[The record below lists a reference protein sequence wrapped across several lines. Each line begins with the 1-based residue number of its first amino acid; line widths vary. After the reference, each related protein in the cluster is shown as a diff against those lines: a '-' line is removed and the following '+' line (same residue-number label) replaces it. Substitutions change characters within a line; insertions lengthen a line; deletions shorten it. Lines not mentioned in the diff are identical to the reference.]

1 MGYII
6 GGYTL
11 KYRDLNK
18 KIKNKIDNFNDGS
31 KIKIRLKRIKS
42 GFSVYLDYRNKG
54 KRERKFLKIY
64 LSGKP
69 KDWSSDRSLLL
80 KVKDI
85 QRIEE
90 EKLRL
95 SSNHYNLNKSKMD
108 ANFVEYF
115 KNLADKYKG
124 NTKRNW
130 YSVYSH
136 LKVFSKGAVKFSE
149 INEVFCENLKDFML
163 AKLSVNTT
171 IYYFSK
177 LNQALDHAIYKHNLP
192 MLNYFKKVRHAKPTE
207 SPIRYLNESE
217 VAKLIKN
224 PHPNIRVTNPFLFAI
239 FTGLRLSDTKALKFE
254 NIKDNRL
261 SIIQIKTKKP
271 LDVLLNSNAMK
282 IIEKQRS
289 IMGNSEYVFNF
300 LHEDYMN
307 QQIKSWVKSLGI
319 NKEITFHC
327 GRHTFATM
335 GITSGMDI
343 YEVSE
348 LLGHT
353 NIKHTLIYA
362 KLVNKKKD
370 LAALKYP
377 DFYN

>member
-1 MGYII
+1 MDLFI
-6 GGYTL
+6 GGYIL
-11 KYRDLNK
+11 KYKDLNE
-18 KIKNKIDNFNDGS
+18 KIVSKISSFNDGS
-31 KIKIRLKRIKS
+31 KIKIRIKKIKS
-42 GFSVYLDYRNKG
+42 GYSVYLDYRDRG

-64 LSGKP
+64 LSGKQ
-69 KDWSSDRSLLL
+69 KHWSSDRALLL
-80 KVKDI
+80 KIKDI

-95 SSNHYNLNKSKMD
+95 NSTYYNLNKSKLD
-108 ANFVEYF
+108 ANFVSYF

-136 LKVFSKGAVKFSE
+136 LNAFSQGTVKFSE
-149 INEVFCENLKDFML
+149 INEVFCENLKDYML
-163 AKLSVNTT
+163 SKLSVNTT

-177 LNQALDHAIYKHNLP
+177 LSQALDHAIYKHNLP
-192 MLNYFKKVRHAKPTE
+192 MLNYFKKVKHAKPTDP
-207 SPIRYLNESE
+207 PIRYLDESE
-217 VAKLIKN
+217 VRKLIKN
-224 PHPNIRVTNPFLFAI
+224 PHPNIRVRNPFLFSI

-254 NIKDNRL
+254 NIKNNRL
-261 SIIQIKTKKP
+261 SIVQIKTKKP

-282 IIEKQRS
+282 IIEEQRS
-289 IMGNSEYVFNF
+289 IMGDSEFVFNF
-300 LHEDYMN
+300 LDNDYMN
-307 QQIKSWVKSLGI
+307 KRIKEWVKSLGI

-377 DFYN
+377 DFL